1 MSSPTKPGSINARG
15 GYEEVPR
22 AVNNLIN
29 NQPGKRPSASSTRE
43 TSPLVTV
50 SGGDSNGLEVGRA
63 KESVHMPCVR
73 ILDTDESGVL
83 GRSGRALHL
92 DRGAHVM
99 VP

>member
-50 SGGDSNGLEVGRA
+50 SGGDSNGLEVRRA
-63 KESVHMPCVR
+63 KRKGTHDVPSQ
-73 ILDTDESGVL
+73 
-83 GRSGRALHL
+83 GRHS
-92 DRGAHVM
+92 
-99 VP
+99 